1 MLLDR
6 EDSYYV
12 KLAKMM
18 GSLDSLFEVESTILL
33 TFWKHATTKLKA
45 ETKQVD
51 RSTSGVYLRCNVIYN
66 RLRSFMTHLSL
77 KESYSSSVRGNVIS

>member
-33 TFWKHATTKLKA
+33 TF
-45 ETKQVD
+45 
-51 RSTSGVYLRCNVIYN
+51 
-66 RLRSFMTHLSL
+66 
-77 KESYSSSVRGNVIS
+77 